1 MPMISER
8 RAVEILLSIIF
19 FLLIYHLLI
28 SCLRTLDIVE
38 HSSTEKTIIRIN
50 SLNVEYGT
58 LVRDMTPLRIAASK
72 VLNNN
77 LTAQALK
84 PDQARSV
91 QIKMYGDR
99 AFLNEKYLFASS
111 EKVFLVMEFNQ
122 LAAGEHTIVVQWR
135 SPEGQLINT
144 SRHTISLAEQ
154 ALKHRSYFSLKLMR
168 NGLFTKVLTGNAY
181 KGKIDGRWSAEI
193 FFNNAELATQ
203 YFTIVN

>member
-99 AFLNEKYLFASS
+99 A
-111 EKVFLVMEFNQ
+111 
-122 LAAGEHTIVVQWR
+122 
-135 SPEGQLINT
+135 
-144 SRHTISLAEQ
+144 
-154 ALKHRSYFSLKLMR
+154 
-168 NGLFTKVLTGNAY
+168 
-181 KGKIDGRWSAEI
+181 
-193 FFNNAELATQ
+193 
-203 YFTIVN
+203 